1 LLSCQDT
8 NKLENME
15 PCKRAAAR
23 ARAWLQVLALLA
35 LPSAGLAAEPGSA
48 GFHPASGGPP
58 GLAPSEA
65 AEQLAA
71 LQEPLA
77 AGDFLEAALRFSG
90 AEGPALEAAGA
101 RVEALAEEVSSLKA
115 RPPRERAETLLEIL
129 HGRVLRQYDERQTRL
144 DDLLA
149 TGRFNCVSSAV
160 LYGLLAR
167 TLGLEFRAVQTPDHA
182 FIRVLLGSK
191 AYDVETTNLY
201 GFDPG
206 SRREFTD
213 SFGRVT
219 GYSYVPPGQYGRR
232 KELGDK
238 GLLAL
243 ILYNRNAY
251 DTEAGRYLEAL
262 QPAVDARALR
272 QDAESDERLALSCLN
287 VASYYGMAGRYEE
300 GVGFLDEAVRRSDD
314 PRLARVR
321 EDLLHNWAVSLIEAR
336 RLEEAQG
343 LIDAR
348 RARGELSEREWRGL
362 GVSIWQLRAQE
373 ASRRDFA
380 EAAAILSKALEQLG
394 PEASL
399 VSGYEV
405 YVHNQMAGLVNS
417 GRLEE
422 ARKVVREAL
431 RVLPGSSRLRED
443 EALLSR
449 R

>member
-23 ARAWLQVLALLA
+23 LAALVLLMPALLA
-35 LPSAGLAAEPGSA
+35 LPAAGLRAAGS
-48 GFHPASGGPP
+48 
-58 GLAPSEA
+58 GLRPSEA
-65 AEQLAA
+65 VARLAA
-71 LQEPLA
+71 QQEPLPV
-77 AGDFLEAALRFSG
+77 GVFLEAALRFSG

-101 RVEALAEEVSSLKA
+101 RALALAEAVSSLRA
-115 RPPRERAETLLEIL
+115 RPLRERAETLLEIL
-129 HGRVLRQYDERQTRL
+129 HGEVFSRYDERQTRL

-167 TLGLEFRAVQTPDHA
+167 SLGLEFRAVQAPDHA

-191 AYDVETTNLY
+191 GYDVETTNPY

-219 GYSYVPPGQYGRR
+219 GYSYVPPGQYSRR

-251 DTEAGRYLEAL
+251 DTETGRYLEAL
-262 QPAVDARALR
+262 QPAVDAHALLR
-272 QDAESDERLALSCLN
+272 DADSAERLALSCLN
-287 VASYYGMAGRYEE
+287 VASYYGMAGNYDQ
-300 GVGFLDEAVRRSDD
+300 GVGFLDEAVRGLAD
-314 PRLARVR
+314 PRLTRVR

-348 RARGELSEREWRGL
+348 RAAGELPEREWRSL
-362 GVSIWQLRAQE
+362 GVTIWQLRAQE

-380 EAAAILSKALEQLG
+380 EAAEILSKALEQLG

-405 YVHNQMAGLVNS
+405 YVHNQVAGLVNS

-422 ARKVVREAL
+422 ARRVVREAL
-431 RVLPGSSRLRED
+431 RVLPGSSRLRQD